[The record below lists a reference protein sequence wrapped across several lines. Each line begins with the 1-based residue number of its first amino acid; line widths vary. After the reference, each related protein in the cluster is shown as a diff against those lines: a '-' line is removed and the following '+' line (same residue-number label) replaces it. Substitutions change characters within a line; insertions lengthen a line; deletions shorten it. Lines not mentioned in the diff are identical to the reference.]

1 MDDIQMSQRKIP
13 GFDFR
18 CIFDDELLMKTRRL
32 PPPSILADQVRAD
45 SEIYKGK
52 GWLGHEA
59 DPVST

>member
-1 MDDIQMSQRKIP
+1 MRQWEIP

-18 CIFDDELLMKTRRL
+18 WILDGEPLVKNRRL
-32 PPPSILADQVRAD
+32 PPPSTLAERGYAD

-52 GWLGHEA
+52 GLLGHEA